1 MSPQSPRYPTP
12 AGQAIGGR
20 HHQRPESLADVFVPT
35 SDASVAVRDQGS
47 VAVLDPSAAG
57 LDRAVAGLDPALAVD
72 QPETRYRRGKPVV
85 SFVGDEAYVPRPRN
99 ATRGQ
104 RPTRGGRHA
113 VAKPSAQRPPTTG
126 SHRAPGTLPIESWL
140 LMGKA
145 RQQALLA
152 SLVAI
157 GILLLAMPAEQRR
170 ESVDA
175 VNAAAQAVVGVQSV
189 KKPAPAPQPAED
201 DEPAKSKPADSGDK
215 TGKDDDR
222 SSTDDNAAAP
232 PPAATAPT
240 AAPSATPSA
249 QQTGESA
256 PKAPV
261 TGPGASLLTTGTQA
275 VALTFDD
282 GPDPVQTP
290 KILALL
296 KQNDVKAVFCLVGSQ
311 VKKHPEIV
319 RQIVDA
325 GHTLCNH
332 TWDHSLKIGKDKPEQ
347 IKADLERTNV
357 EIRTAVP
364 GAEIPFFRAPGGNF
378 TDRLVAVAG
387 GAGMTSIYWQVD
399 PRDWDHPEGETD
411 AQHVDR
417 VIAAVQKHVKPG
429 SIVLSHDFGQPD
441 TIAAYEKL
449 IPWLKAKFTLGLPQ
463 IPGPPP
469 SALPTET
476 PSAPAATPT
485 ATPPAGK

>member
-12 AGQAIGGR
+12 AGQTTRGR
-20 HHQRPESLADVFVPT
+20 HHRPESLADVT
-35 SDASVAVRDQGS
+35 SEHPIIESSAPDASPVAVI
-47 VAVLDPSAAG
+47 
-57 LDRAVAGLDPALAVD
+57 DR
-72 QPETRYRRGKPVV
+72 PETRYRRGKPVV
-85 SFVGDEAYVPRPRN
+85 SFVGDDASGSPASLPRQRG

-104 RPTRGGRHA
+104 RPTRAGRHA
-113 VAKPSAQRPPTTG
+113 VAKPPAQRPPTMG

-140 LMGKA
+140 LMGKS
-145 RQQALLA
+145 RQQVLLA

-170 ESVDA
+170 ESVNA
-175 VNAAAQAVVGVQSV
+175 VNAAAQAVVGVQPKPSKAAPV
-189 KKPAPAPQPAED
+189 KDDEEPTRSKPAGNKDEKPAADIPAASGDDAAAPQP
-201 DEPAKSKPADSGDK
+201 
-215 TGKDDDR
+215 T
-222 SSTDDNAAAP
+222 AAV
-232 PPAATAPT
+232 PT
-240 AAPSATPSA
+240 VAPSATPAA

-256 PKAPV
+256 PKVPPA
-261 TGPGASLLTTGTQA
+261 GPGASLRTTGTEA

-296 KQNDVKAVFCLVGSQ
+296 AKNDVKAVFCLVGSQ

-332 TWDHSLKIGKDKPEQ
+332 TWDHSLKIGKDKPEK
-347 IKADLERTNV
+347 IKADLDRTNAA
-357 EIRTAVP
+357 IRAAVP

-387 GAGMTSIYWQVD
+387 GAGMTSIYWEVD

-417 VIAAVQKHVKPG
+417 VIAEVQKSVKPG
-429 SIVLSHDFGQPD
+429 AIVLSHDFGQPD

-449 IPWLKAKFTLGLPQ
+449 LPWFKANFTLGLPQ

-469 SALPTET
+469 SALPTQTPPAPAVT
-476 PSAPAATPT
+476 PS
-485 ATPPAGK
+485 ATPPAGT